1 MNKRSTRRPRT
12 STAQVYVR
20 VLSQAAKRGHVAF
33 GPLRL
38 RCALGRSGISA
49 IKREGDGATPRGRL
63 PLRAV
68 LYRSKDTRPR
78 VAFRL
83 STIRRRDGWCDDP
96 QDRNYNRPV
105 RLPYRASAE
114 HLWRADGLYD
124 IVVVLGY
131 NDVPRVR
138 NRGSAIFMHVAR
150 ENFEPTEGC
159 IALSARDLRRLL
171 IALPRRSEIVV
182 GSVNK
187 KRPDSAR
194 RRAK

>member
-1 MNKRSTRRPRT
+1 MRRPRT
-12 STAQVYVR
+12 SAAQVYVR
-20 VLSQAAKRGHVAF
+20 VLSQTAQRGHVAF
-33 GPLRL
+33 GALRL
-38 RCALGRSGISA
+38 RCALGRSGIKV
-49 IKREGDGATPRGRL
+49 IKREGDGATPRGRF

-68 LYRSKDTRPR
+68 LYRPQVKRPR
-78 VAFRL
+78 SASRL
-83 STIRRRDGWCDDP
+83 ITIRHGDGWCDDP

-124 IVVVLGY
+124 VVVVLGY

-150 ENFEPTEGC
+150 ENFAPTEGC
-159 IALSARDLRRLL
+159 IALRACDLRRLL
-171 IALPRRSEIVV
+171 SALPRRTEIVV
-182 GSVNK
+182 GSTYK

>member
-1 MNKRSTRRPRT
+1 MRSTRRPRT

-20 VLSQAAKRGHVAF
+20 VLSEAAQRGHVAF
-33 GPLRL
+33 GALRL
-38 RCALGRSGISA
+38 RCALGRSGMKA
-49 IKREGDGATPRGRL
+49 IKREGDGATPRGRF
-63 PLRAV
+63 PFSAV
-68 LYRSKDTRPR
+68 LYRPQVKRPR
-78 VAFRL
+78 SASRL
-83 STIRRRDGWCDDP
+83 STIRHGDGWCDDP

-124 IVVVLGY
+124 VVVVLGY

-150 ENFEPTEGC
+150 ENFAPTEGC
-159 IALSARDLRRLL
+159 IALRACDLRRLL
-171 IALPRRSEIVV
+171 NALPQRSEIVI
-182 GSVNK
+182 GSIYK